1 MLTRWY
7 DIDRDVAALDELHNR
22 ISQFFG
28 DAWANGPRRSGL
40 ASAASTGP
48 RASLHDQGETL
59 LARVL
64 LPGLADDN
72 ITVEVHG
79 DVLSISGERQAN
91 HPEGYRVHRSERG
104 SRKFSRT
111 FGLPCRVDAER
122 TTAKLKDGVLTVT
135 MAKHAEARPK
145 RIAVAAS

>member
-7 DIDRDVAALDELHNR
+7 DIDRELAALDELHNR
-22 ISQFFG
+22 ISHFFG
-28 DAWANGPRRSGL
+28 DAWAAGPRRAGVL
-40 ASAASTGP
+40 SAASRGP
-48 RASLHDQGETL
+48 RASLHDQGEVL

-64 LPGLADDN
+64 LPGLKEDN

-79 DVLSISGERQAN
+79 DVLSISGERHADQ
-91 HPEGYRVHRSERG
+91 PEGYRVHRSERG
-104 SRKFSRT
+104 SQKFSRT

-122 TTAKLKDGVLTVT
+122 TSAKLSDGVLTVT

-145 RIAVAAS
+145 RITVAAS

>member
-7 DIDRDVAALDELHNR
+7 DIDRELAALDELHNR

-28 DAWANGPRRSGL
+28 DAWTGSPRRAGVL
-40 ASAASTGP
+40 RPTSTGP
-48 RASLHDQGETL
+48 RASLYDQGEAL

-64 LPGLADDN
+64 LPGLKEDN
-72 ITVEVHG
+72 ISVEVHG
-79 DVLSISGERQAN
+79 DVLSISGDRHADQ
-91 HPEGYRVHRSERG
+91 PEGYRVHRSERG
-104 SRKFSRT
+104 SHRFSRT

-122 TTAKLKDGVLTVT
+122 TSAKFKDGVLTVT

-145 RIAVAAS
+145 RITVVTS